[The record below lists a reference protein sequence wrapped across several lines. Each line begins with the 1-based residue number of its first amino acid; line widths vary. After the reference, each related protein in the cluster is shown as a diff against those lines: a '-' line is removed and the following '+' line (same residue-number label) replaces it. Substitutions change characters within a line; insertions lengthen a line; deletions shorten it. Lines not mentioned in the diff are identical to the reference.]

1 MDIYFYIDESGLLR
15 GEKER
20 FFLISCIATDTPKHI
35 ESTLNQLQQNI
46 CSNPYYLPIRDKF
59 RNQGFHAVSNHP
71 DIRTEV
77 YKIIGIIFNCYN
89 LSRALA
95 ATIIMFQVL
104 ADTLLVDLFQK
115 DAQGADISKN
125 EFDVM
130 MEAYK
135 KDHENKIDS
144 SDRLS
149 LEQKSKLK
157 QLYNKAADSIKE
169 YCQECL
175 QINGR
180 LIE

>member
-1 MDIYFYIDESGLLR
+1 M
-15 GEKER
+15 
-20 FFLISCIATDTPKHI
+20 
-35 ESTLNQLQQNI
+35 QNI
-46 CSNPYYLPIRDKF
+46 VK
-59 RNQGFHAVSNHP
+59 
-71 DIRTEV
+71 
-77 YKIIGIIFNCYN
+77 
-89 LSRALA
+89 
-95 ATIIMFQVL
+95 VL
-104 ADTLLVDLFQK
+104 ADTLFVDLFQK
-115 DAQGADISKN
+115 DSQGANISKN

-135 KDHENKIDS
+135 KDHEDKIDN

-169 YCQECL
+169 YYQECL

>member
-1 MDIYFYIDESGLLR
+1 M
-15 GEKER
+15 
-20 FFLISCIATDTPKHI
+20 
-35 ESTLNQLQQNI
+35 QNI
-46 CSNPYYLPIRDKF
+46 VK
-59 RNQGFHAVSNHP
+59 
-71 DIRTEV
+71 
-77 YKIIGIIFNCYN
+77 
-89 LSRALA
+89 
-95 ATIIMFQVL
+95 VL

-115 DAQGADISKN
+115 DSQGADISKN

-157 QLYNKAADSIKE
+157 LLYNKAADSIKE

-175 QINGR
+175 RINGR
-180 LIE
+180 LLE

>member
-1 MDIYFYIDESGLLR
+1 M
-15 GEKER
+15 
-20 FFLISCIATDTPKHI
+20 
-35 ESTLNQLQQNI
+35 QNI
-46 CSNPYYLPIRDKF
+46 VK
-59 RNQGFHAVSNHP
+59 
-71 DIRTEV
+71 
-77 YKIIGIIFNCYN
+77 
-89 LSRALA
+89 
-95 ATIIMFQVL
+95 VL

-175 QINGR
+175 RINGR
-180 LIE
+180 LLE

>member
-1 MDIYFYIDESGLLR
+1 M
-15 GEKER
+15 
-20 FFLISCIATDTPKHI
+20 
-35 ESTLNQLQQNI
+35 QNI
-46 CSNPYYLPIRDKF
+46 VK
-59 RNQGFHAVSNHP
+59 
-71 DIRTEV
+71 
-77 YKIIGIIFNCYN
+77 
-89 LSRALA
+89 
-95 ATIIMFQVL
+95 VL

-180 LIE
+180 LIG

>member
-1 MDIYFYIDESGLLR
+1 M
-15 GEKER
+15 
-20 FFLISCIATDTPKHI
+20 
-35 ESTLNQLQQNI
+35 QNI
-46 CSNPYYLPIRDKF
+46 VK
-59 RNQGFHAVSNHP
+59 
-71 DIRTEV
+71 
-77 YKIIGIIFNCYN
+77 
-89 LSRALA
+89 
-95 ATIIMFQVL
+95 VL

-115 DAQGADISKN
+115 DSRGADISKN

-135 KDHENKIDS
+135 KDHEDKIDN

-169 YCQECL
+169 YYQECL

>member
-1 MDIYFYIDESGLLR
+1 MYFGRIEYNINGLIYKQE
-15 GEKER
+15 
-20 FFLISCIATDTPKHI
+20 
-35 ESTLNQLQQNI
+35 NMQNI
-46 CSNPYYLPIRDKF
+46 VK
-59 RNQGFHAVSNHP
+59 
-71 DIRTEV
+71 
-77 YKIIGIIFNCYN
+77 
-89 LSRALA
+89 
-95 ATIIMFQVL
+95 VL

-115 DAQGADISKN
+115 DSRGADISKN

-135 KDHENKIDS
+135 KDHEDKIDN

-169 YCQECL
+169 YYQECL